1 MTVWSPKP
9 VSHTMVATSIFY
21 AVSGQSAVH
30 GGAVVYVT
38 CSVDE

>member
-38 CSVDE
+38 CLGDE